1 MRDALTQI
9 GPLAQR
15 SIKRTLRSPPLLAT
29 GLIFPLILF
38 AFVIGGLGK
47 TATQIPGFPTTSY
60 TTFAIGMLIAF
71 TALNAITVAGLQL
84 GEDVQTGFIRRLSL
98 TRLSA
103 LTLLA
108 GQLAGVVV
116 FVVVQSLLFV
126 AIGLI
131 FGGHVEAGP
140 GGVLAIVAL
149 AVFNAV
155 ALASVGMALAL
166 RTGSGLAVQA
176 AFPVFMALLFLA
188 SLNLPRDV
196 INAGWVRTVT
206 NYNPASYLLEGPRSL
221 LVSGWNAQA
230 IELGLLVLGSIM
242 VVALSTTAAS
252 LRRMSVR
259 R

>member
-1 MRDALTQI
+1 VGTALTQI

-29 GLIFPLILF
+29 GLFFPLVLF

-60 TTFAIGMLIAF
+60 TTFAIGILIAF

-84 GEDVQTGFIRRLSL
+84 GEDVQTGFVRRLSL
-98 TRLSA
+98 TRLGA
-103 LTLLA
+103 MTLLA

-116 FVVVQSLLFV
+116 FVVVQVLLF
-126 AIGLI
+126 L
-131 FGGHVEAGP
+131 
-140 GGVLAIVAL
+140 L

-188 SLNLPRDV
+188 SMNLPRDL
-196 INAGWVRTVT
+196 INAGWFRTVT
-206 NYNPASYLLEGPRSL
+206 TFNPASYLIEAPRSL
-221 LVSGWNAQA
+221 LVSGWDAQA
-230 IELGLLVLGSIM
+230 LELGVLVVGSIM
-242 VVALSTTAAS
+242 AVALTTTAAG
-252 LRRMSVR
+252 LRGLSVR